1 MSLQIWFWIFYVL
14 SLFYGFWTE
23 YAVGQPYPYPRG
35 FRHLLFYILIGILGW
50 RVFGS
55 PIK

>member
-1 MSLQIWFWIFYVL
+1 MTLQIWFWLFYVL
-14 SLFYGFWTE
+14 SLIFGFWTE
-23 YAVGQPYPYPRG
+23 YIPGQAYPYPRG

-50 RVFGS
+50 HVFGS